1 MKSQAPFHYL
11 SLIKNSAIATITL
24 LISPLIA
31 QAADEDRL
39 PNVIFILTDDL
50 GYSDISCYGAQKV
63 DTPHIDRLAADGI
76 RFTDFHT
83 AASICSP
90 SRAAFLTGGYPQRAG
105 LYMGIKPKRDQQW
118 FLGLHPDEITLAE
131 QFKKRDYQTY
141 IVGKWHLGTEPEFLP
156 RKQGF
161 DHYYGMPCN
170 FAH

>member
-1 MKSQAPFHYL
+1 MKSHSPTYPRLLHR
-11 SLIKNSAIATITL
+11 NTAIATIAL
-24 LISPLIA
+24 FIFPFLG
-31 QAADEDRL
+31 QAGDDGKM
-39 PNVIFILTDDL
+39 PNVIFMLTDDL

-63 DTPHIDRLAADGI
+63 NTAHIDRLAADGI

-105 LYMGIKPKRDQQW
+105 LYMGINPKRDQHW

-156 RKQGF
+156 
-161 DHYYGMPCN
+161 
-170 FAH
+170 